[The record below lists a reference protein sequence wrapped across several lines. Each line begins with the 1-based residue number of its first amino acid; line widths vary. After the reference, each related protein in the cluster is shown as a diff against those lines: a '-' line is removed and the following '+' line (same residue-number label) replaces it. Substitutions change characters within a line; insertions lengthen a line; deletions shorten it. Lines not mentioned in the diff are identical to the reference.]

1 MLTRVGFIGQDPCN
15 RSIDYQVT
23 ELHRQFF
30 HGLGAFTGWGVKNA
44 GIGGPVDLPVWHGSC
59 EAAARMTHEPAP
71 TPQRDPALMLDR
83 LRKECAGRHDI
94 WVFGYASLIWR
105 PEFDAVEH
113 RAALV
118 RGWHRA
124 LRMRSRI
131 NRGTPQQPGLVFA
144 LLPGGACR
152 GVVYRL
158 RPDSADTELDR
169 LWAREMVTGVY
180 DPRWLP
186 CRTAQG
192 TVSAL
197 AFTLS
202 RRSDSYMGRLA
213 DEQMLHILRHASG
226 RYGSTLAYLADTATA
241 LRQQGVH
248 DREIERLMA
257 LATRHGLV
265 PAVGA

>member
-1 MLTRVGFIGQDPCN
+1 MSSGT
-15 RSIDYQVT
+15 T
-23 ELHRQFF
+23 
-30 HGLGAFTGWGVKNA
+30 K
-44 GIGGPVDLPVWHGSC
+44 
-59 EAAARMTHEPAP
+59 AP
-71 TPQRDPALMLDR
+71 LRDPAAMLDA
-83 LRKECAGRHDI
+83 LRKDCASRHDI
-94 WVFGYASLIWR
+94 WIFGYASLIWR

-113 RAALV
+113 RSALV

-158 RPDSADTELDR
+158 RREQADAELDR

-186 CRTAQG
+186 CHTGHG

-241 LRQQGVH
+241 LRARGVH

-257 LATRHGLV
+257 LAQRHGLV
-265 PAVGA
+265 PAASSA

>member
-1 MLTRVGFIGQDPCN
+1 MIPGPALTP
-15 RSIDYQVT
+15 
-23 ELHRQFF
+23 L
-30 HGLGAFTGWGVKNA
+30 
-44 GIGGPVDLPVWHGSC
+44 
-59 EAAARMTHEPAP
+59 
-71 TPQRDPALMLDR
+71 RDPAPMLER
-83 LRKECAGRHDI
+83 LRKDCAGRRDI
-94 WVFGYASLIWR
+94 WIFGYASLIWR

-113 RAALV
+113 RGALV

-152 GVVYRL
+152 GVVFRL
-158 RPDSADTELDR
+158 RREHADAELDR

-186 CRTAQG
+186 CHTAHG

-202 RRSDSYMGRLA
+202 RRSESYMGRLP

-226 RYGSTLAYLADTATA
+226 RCGSTLAYLVDTAMA
-241 LRQQGVH
+241 LREQGVR

-257 LATRHGLV
+257 LAARHGLM
-265 PAVGA
+265 PSKTPTLGPG